1 MVCLGNI
8 CRSPLAEGILQTK
21 ANRANL
27 NWMVDSAGTA
37 NYHVGEAPHILSQ
50 KVARLNGVDISTQK
64 CRQFRKEDFK
74 EFDKIYVMDGDNYKN
89 VKDLAGNYWDENKID
104 LLLNELYPN
113 QNKEVPDPWY
123 GGFEDFKQVYA
134 MIDKACNKIISNYG
148 GVIFANH

>member
-1 MVCLGNI
+1 
-8 CRSPLAEGILQTK
+8 
-21 ANRANL
+21 
-27 NWMVDSAGTA
+27 
-37 NYHVGEAPHILSQ
+37 
-50 KVARLNGVDISTQK
+50 
-64 CRQFRKEDFK
+64 
-74 EFDKIYVMDGDNYKN
+74 MDGDNYKN